1 MRRFVDSLMR
11 RRMKTVLPNSSNLAE
26 QGVII
31 WQLIRVIEW
40 VLRRLVG
47 ESAEGRREKLSS

>member
-1 MRRFVDSLMR
+1 
-11 RRMKTVLPNSSNLAE
+11 MKTVLANSSNLAE